1 MEIYRQ
7 RKHPSIIVIL
17 THAYDNNCLY
27 WMENKLFLF
36 ILFRVVARSTGAE
49 GILPPDVTALKRF
62 PAKEVKLEPRQA
74 LVFTFV
80 PSF

>member
-1 MEIYRQ
+1 
-7 RKHPSIIVIL
+7 
-17 THAYDNNCLY
+17 
-27 WMENKLFLF
+27 MENKLFLF